1 MAITIQFD
9 TDNAAFDSE
18 SYEYEVMMIL
28 NDLSTKDLSPG
39 SDHVI
44 RDSNG
49 NSIGKAWA
57 S

>member
-18 SYEYEVMMIL
+18 SYDYEVMKIL
-28 NDLSTKDLSPG
+28 HDLAGKDLSPG

>member
-9 TDNAAFDSE
+9 THNAAFDEE
-18 SYEYEVMMIL
+18 SYNYEVMKIL
-28 NDLSTKDLSPG
+28 HDLAGKDLSPG

-49 NSIGKAWA
+49 NTIGRAWA

>member
-1 MAITIQFD
+1 MTVTIQFE
-9 TDNAAFDSE
+9 TSNAAFDSE
-18 SYEYEVMMIL
+18 SYDYEVMMIL

-44 RDSNG
+44 RDTNG
-49 NSIGKAWA
+49 NSIGRAWA

>member
-1 MAITIQFD
+1 MAVTIQFD

-18 SYEYEVMMIL
+18 SYDYEVMKIL
-28 NDLSTKDLSPG
+28 HDLMDKDLSPG

-44 RDSNG
+44 HDSNG
-49 NSIGKAWA
+49 NSIGRAWA